1 MTRISSNDDSDDHDS
16 RSNSLKSECGGMDCE
31 EFPVF
36 HMGVL

>member
-1 MTRISSNDDSDDHDS
+1 MMRMNSNDASDNHNS
-16 RSNSLKSECGGMDCE
+16 RSNSLKSECDGMNCE

>member
-1 MTRISSNDDSDDHDS
+1 MMPVNSNNDRDNHHS

>member
-1 MTRISSNDDSDDHDS
+1 MMRMNSNNDRDNHNS
-16 RSNSLKSECGGMDCE
+16 RSNSLKSECGGMGCE